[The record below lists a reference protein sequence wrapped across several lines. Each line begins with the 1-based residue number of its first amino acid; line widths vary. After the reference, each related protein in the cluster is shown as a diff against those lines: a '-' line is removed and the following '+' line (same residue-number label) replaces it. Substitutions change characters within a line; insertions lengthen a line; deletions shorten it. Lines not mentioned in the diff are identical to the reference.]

1 MLPNQRQAHR
11 RRRAL
16 LAPLFQPPRMTQR
29 VNKRKKR
36 GVAEKLSVRRRNA
49 LARNLVGQSITN
61 TMIGR
66 VIVTDL
72 DPALQPSEGPLTK
85 EIVAAGRLP
94 VIARS
99 AVIG

>member
-1 MLPNQRQAHR
+1 
-11 RRRAL
+11 
-16 LAPLFQPPRMTQR
+16 
-29 VNKRKKR
+29 
-36 GVAEKLSVRRRNA
+36 
-49 LARNLVGQSITN
+49 
-61 TMIGR
+61 MIGR